1 MANGLLF
8 GHFDSE
14 GKVEYLQLWVLG
26 GKVAILFV
34 FWTSL
39 PGFKQNQY
47 NKFLLADLYMAHIM
61 GCLNPFLCDAN
72 QSFSS
77 ENLTT

>member
-8 GHFDSE
+8 GHSDSE

-39 PGFKQNQY
+39 PGFKQNQC
-47 NKFLLADLYMAHIM
+47 NKFLLADLYVGSLAS
-61 GCLNPFLCDAN
+61 LNPFLCDAN

-77 ENLTT
+77 KNLTT

>member
-47 NKFLLADLYMAHIM
+47 KFLLADLYV
-61 GCLNPFLCDAN
+61 GSLNPFLCDAN

-77 ENLTT
+77 KNLTT